1 MFKLA
6 LLTFYISLFSS
17 PGYFHLP
24 LLSLISHI
32 RTLKEWNNLIRN
44 PLGKHG
50 FFVFH
55 TKVCTYNKIKK
66 KKEKR
71 EGKGEQKLKNY

>member
-1 MFKLA
+1 MEQFDKKSTGQA
-6 LLTFYISLFSS
+6 
-17 PGYFHLP
+17 
-24 LLSLISHI
+24 
-32 RTLKEWNNLIRN
+32 W
-44 PLGKHG
+44 